1 MTNDDLIRERTRH
14 LETRLEEVARDL
26 ERERKKNAD
35 LVAAI
40 PDGGRELVEKL
51 RKENDRAEQRIKNLE
66 AVGRRILEAY
76 GREYSDGD
84 QYHAL
89 RQLRAIVEH
98 DWKNS

>member
-1 MTNDDLIRERTRH
+1 MNIDDLVRERTRH
-14 LETRLEEVARDL
+14 LELRVQELARELEND
-26 ERERKKNAD
+26 RKKMVD

-51 RKENDRAEQRIKNLE
+51 RKENDKAEERIKNLE
-66 AVGRRILEAY
+66 AAGRRILSTY

-89 RQLRAIVEH
+89 RQLRAIVDY

>member
-1 MTNDDLIRERTRH
+1 MNMDDLVRERTRQ
-14 LETRLEEVARDL
+14 LELRVEELARDL
-26 ERERKKNAD
+26 ERERKKTAD

-51 RKENDRAEQRIKNLE
+51 RKENDKAEERIKNLE
-66 AVGRRILEAY
+66 AAGRRILTAY